1 MTKKEKLHE
10 LAENFCDELIYQG
23 NRAYVIS
30 KIKKFIDYMLQ
41 SEEEMDIADTAVN
54 SSESKVENSETER
67 EKMFNP
73 FFFEYFLYHGYLAE
87 AEENTIREAV
97 FDFHEKHKIDFHS
110 MLSYELQKKLNEYY
124 KGTTYS
130 RDVYMALHAFIGY
143 WKNKLLEIERLD
155 CQISYSYYKNLVYPC
170 STILSEKSNAPYWGD
185 VYKCNCNSYPV
196 SSLKTS
202 VEDGETL

>member
-1 MTKKEKLHE
+1 MTKKEKLYE

-23 NRAYVIS
+23 NRAYMIS
-30 KIKKFIDYMLQ
+30 KIKNFIDYMLQ
-41 SEEEMDIADTAVN
+41 SEEEMDTDDMTVI
-54 SSESKVENSETER
+54 SSESKVENSETEY

-73 FFFEYFLYHGYLAE
+73 FFFEYFLYHGYLTE

-110 MLSYELQKKLNEYY
+110 MMSYELQQKLNEYY

-130 RDVYMALHAFIGY
+130 RDVYMALRAFIGY

-155 CQISYSYYKNLVYPC
+155 CQISYYKNLVRPY

-185 VYKCNCNSYPV
+185 FYKCNCNSYPV
-196 SSLKTS
+196 SSLKS
-202 VEDGETL
+202 SAEDGETL